1 MKKAIS
7 GIIIT
12 LTIMASAAAQSAASV
27 AGAAVPAPAAT
38 AAAVTKDETV
48 FALLDPSGRLEEVTV
63 SDWLHSDRADVL
75 VRDRSDLTGIEN
87 VKGKD
92 GPRASGSDLLWQ
104 LSGKD
109 LYYRGQS
116 RKPLPLSFTITYS
129 LDGKP
134 IAPADLVGKAGLVH
148 VRVEAKNLARAE
160 VTIDG
165 RKRVLCTPMLVVI
178 GANLPAATFRDI
190 EITGGRLVTD
200 GKNNIVAGVLLPGL
214 AESVVAAGG
223 SDLDLA
229 SLGIKGVVLPEVF
242 EFSARTDSFRL
253 GSIMI
258 GASPVT
264 TSLGGDDAARGLDEA
279 LAKIAMLGDASSQIR
294 QGSAAL
300 ADGAAQLSSGIARA
314 AGSLRPLLASH
325 RDDLATLS
333 AFLADDANVAAARD
347 LLAAARELGPVMP
360 GLLDLAKT
368 ALDTKNRAL
377 IEKTLA
383 DARGLDTKD
392 LLGSPLVSGLLDKDN
407 LKAMSESLA
416 ASDELYRGLDEK
428 RLKAAGDLAAN
439 SGQLFTVLARY
450 DETAAAYDPAM
461 GEALARFAATKAAQD
476 EVAAGCSALGDWDAT
491 AAATALAN
499 LDSANAA
506 FMKATAS
513 LADEGAAQK
522 LLARLASGAA
532 LDPGERAALAGIVDA
547 AGAERRSIAAAGG
560 ASMVGGAA
568 AASAPAAGAKPAG
581 SALAAASR
589 ALPLL
594 PRAALAARAAGE
606 AAGAAATLSKAV
618 LPGLAAARDAR
629 SQSEAA
635 IASAKAV
642 LDPKTSKSVATT
654 VSRILE
660 VKASYEK
667 SRFSLDLA
675 KSGLAL
681 MARDGGLKAQLAKL
695 AALQQDLKGLEPLL
709 DQGMG
714 LLDAGDASGRRLD
727 LDALSARMARL
738 PDELG
743 RIEPLLPMGERL
755 LAPEGVAEARGL
767 VARLPELESG
777 LGSLQDGSALLAEK
791 LGELAAGAKRFDEEG
806 VQQLVCLAS
815 RFGKLAR
822 SFVTTK
828 DELSALSRNYR
839 IFTCAPADMK
849 TRLKFV
855 LRTEELR

>member
-12 LTIMASAAAQSAASV
+12 LTLLASAAAQAAT
-27 AGAAVPAPAAT
+27 GAATSATTPSSSAPAAT

-63 SDWLHSDRADVL
+63 SDWLHSDRPDVL
-75 VRDRSDLTGIEN
+75 VRDRSDLTDIEN

-116 RKPLPLSFTITYS
+116 RKALPLAFTITYS

-134 IAPADLVGKAGLVH
+134 MAPADLVGKAGLVR
-148 VRVEAKNLARAE
+148 VRVEARNLARTE

-165 RKRVLCTPMLVVI
+165 KKRILYTPMLVVI

-242 EFSARTDSFRL
+242 EFSARTDSFKL

-264 TSLGGDDAARGLDEA
+264 TGLGGDDAAKGLDDA
-279 LAKIAMLGDASSQIR
+279 LAKIAMLGDASGQIR

-300 ADGAAQLSSGIARA
+300 ADGAAQLSSGIAQA
-314 AGSLRPLLASH
+314 AGSLRPLLAAH

-333 AFLADDANVAAARD
+333 AFLSDDANIAAARD

-368 ALDTKNRAL
+368 ALDSKNRAL

-416 ASDELYRGLDEK
+416 ASDELYRGMDEK
-428 RLKAAGDLAAN
+428 RLRAAGDLAAG

-450 DETAAAYDPAM
+450 DETAAAYDPAT
-461 GEALARFAATKAAQD
+461 GEALARFASTKALQD
-476 EVAAGCSALGDWDAT
+476 EVASGCAALGDWDAA
-491 AAATALAN
+491 AAATALSN
-499 LDSANAA
+499 LDSANAS

-513 LADEGAAQK
+513 LADEGATQR
-522 LLARLASGAA
+522 LLAKLASGAA
-532 LDPGERAALAGIVDA
+532 LDSGERAALAGLVNA
-547 AGAERRSIAAAGG
+547 AGAERGAIAAAAGG
-560 ASMVGGAA
+560 TTATPGAR
-568 AASAPAAGAKPAG
+568 PAAN
-581 SALAAASR
+581 ALVVAAR

-594 PRAALAARAAGE
+594 PKAATASRAAGE
-606 AAGAAATLSKAV
+606 AAGAAATLSRAV

-635 IASAKAV
+635 IASAKTV
-642 LDPKTSKSVATT
+642 LDPKTSKSLAVT
-654 VSRILE
+654 VSHILE

-667 SRFSLDLA
+667 SRFSFDLA
-675 KSGLAL
+675 RSGLAL
-681 MARDGGLKAQLAKL
+681 MAKDGGLKAQLGKL

-709 DQGMG
+709 DKGMG
-714 LLDAGDASGRRLD
+714 LLDAQDASGKKLD
-727 LDALSARMARL
+727 LDALSVRMARL

-743 RIEPLLPMGERL
+743 RIEPLLPVGERL

-767 VARLPELESG
+767 VSKLPELEAG

-806 VQQLVCLAS
+806 VQQLVGLAS

>member
-1 MKKAIS
+1 MAQARPGRRAKGGLTMKRTIS
-7 GIIIT
+7 GIILT
-12 LTIMASAAAQSAASV
+12 LAILASAAAQSGV
-27 AGAAVPAPAAT
+27 GTPTGVPP
-38 AAAVTKDETV
+38 AAVTKDETV
-48 FALLDPSGRLEEVTV
+48 FALLDPTGRLEEVTV
-63 SDWLHSDRADVL
+63 SDWLHSDRPDIL
-75 VRDRSDLTGIEN
+75 VRDRSDLSGIEN
-87 VKGKD
+87 VKGKE

-104 LSGKD
+104 LTGKD
-109 LYYRGQS
+109 LYYRGES

-134 IAPADLVGKAGLVH
+134 IAPADLVGKAGLVR
-148 VRVEAKNLARAE
+148 VRVEARNLARTE

-165 RKRVLCTPMLVVI
+165 RKRTLYTPMLVVV
-178 GANLPAATFRDI
+178 GTNLPASTFRDI

-242 EFSARTDSFRL
+242 EFSARTDSFRM

-264 TSLGGDDAARGLDEA
+264 TSLGGDDAARGIDEA

-300 ADGAAQLSSGIARA
+300 AEGAAQLSSGLAQA
-314 AGSLRPLLASH
+314 AGSLRPLLAAH
-325 RDDLATLS
+325 HDDLATLS
-333 AFLADDANVAAARD
+333 AFLADDANIAAARD
-347 LLAAARELGPVMP
+347 LLAATRELGPTMP
-360 GLLDLAKT
+360 GLLDLART
-368 ALDTKNRAL
+368 ALDSKNRAL

-416 ASDELYRGLDEK
+416 ASDELYRGMDEK
-428 RLKAAGDLAAN
+428 RLRAAGDFAAD
-439 SGQLFTVLARY
+439 SGRIFTVLSRY
-450 DETAAAYDPAM
+450 DDTAAAYDPAT
-461 GEALARFAATKAAQD
+461 GEALARFAATKALQD
-476 EVAAGCSALGDWDAT
+476 EVAAGCATLGDWDAG

-499 LDSANAA
+499 LDSANAS

-513 LADEGAAQK
+513 LSDEGATQR

-532 LDPGERAALAGIVDA
+532 LDADERAALADIVNA
-547 AGAERRSIAAAGG
+547 AGAERKSIAAA
-560 ASMVGGAA
+560 S
-568 AASAPAAGAKPAG
+568 AAGAKTGG

-594 PRAALAARAAGE
+594 PRAAAAARAAGE
-606 AAGAAATLSKAV
+606 GAGAAAAISKAV
-618 LPGLAAARDAR
+618 LPGLAAARDVR
-629 SQSEAA
+629 NQSETA
-635 IASAKAV
+635 IAAARV
-642 LDPKTSKSVATT
+642 ILDPKTSKSVATT
-654 VSRILE
+654 VSRILA
-660 VKASYEK
+660 VRASYEK
-667 SRFSLDLA
+667 SRFSFDLA

-681 MARDGGLKAQLAKL
+681 MARDGGLKAQLGKL

-709 DQGMG
+709 DKGMA
-714 LLDAGDASGRRLD
+714 LLDAEDASGKKID
-727 LDALSARMARL
+727 LDALAARTARL
-738 PDELG
+738 PDELA
-743 RIEPLLPMGERL
+743 RLEPLLPVGERL
-755 LAPEGVAEARGL
+755 LSPEGVTEARGL
-767 VARLPELESG
+767 VSGLPELESG
-777 LGSLQDGSALLAEK
+777 LASLEEGSTLLAEK
-791 LGELAAGAKRFDEEG
+791 LGELAAGAERFDEEG
-806 VQQLVCLAS
+806 VQQLVGLAN
-815 RFGKLAR
+815 RFGRLAR

-839 IFTCAPADMK
+839 IFTSAPADMK